1 VNIPPIQSFEDFE
14 AATVALMTPVFS
26 SKFGA
31 VSWRDMLHNAP
42 PHRWLVKNLLTE
54 GELAM
59 IAGGTQSGKTFAAL
73 DLSMAIVRGLPWCDL
88 KVMQGGV
95 IYQAGED
102 PTGVRTKRLPAY
114 CKANGLSFDDDVDF
128 TLLTGGLNL
137 WHGGDDRTAEF
148 IAECRAIGDRM
159 ASPLRLIVIDTYAKA
174 TTGADEAER
183 QGNGHRHGPGRADP
197 ARDWRGR
204 AAGRSHECGWRPSA
218 RHGQQDRQY
227 RFGADLPA
235 GDHERAEA
243 RRFSEIVEDA
253 DGRKVREITNDIK
266 FGGKIKNGDAL
277 RKPLRFV
284 LRSVEIGKDEDGDAV
299 TSCVLAP
306 PAGEEIAQPDGS
318 GNRQKLIGTK
328 LSIAM
333 RALKAAIDANGR
345 KAPATVTGAPGGM
358 DCVTLSDW
366 RNALAPMMAGENEDE
381 NTLRER
387 AKKARDRAAEE
398 LIVRKY
404 IVKHGDWI
412 WRTGR
417 KVPGLDY
424 IEKPKPPEPSASD
437 HDPLPNDFSE
447 VPF

>member
-1 VNIPPIQSFEDFE
+1 MNIPPIQSFEDFE
-14 AATVALMTPVFS
+14 ATTVALMTPVVS

-73 DLSMAIVRGLPWCDL
+73 DLSMAIARGLPWCDL

-128 TLLTGGLNL
+128 TLLTGSLNL

-174 TTGADEAER
+174 TTGADELSGKEMGIVMDRAER
-183 QGNGHRHGPGRADP
+183 IRRETGAAVLLVDHMNADGGRV
-197 ARDWRGR
+197 RGTANKTANIDSVLICR
-204 AAGRSHECGWRPSA
+204 LATTNAQKR
-218 RHGQQDRQY
+218 
-227 RFGADLPA
+227 
-235 GDHERAEA
+235 GDA
-243 RRFSEIVEDA
+243 EIVEDA

-284 LRSVEIGKDEDGDAV
+284 LRSIEIGKDEDGDAV

-328 LSIAM
+328 LSLAM
-333 RALKAAIDANGR
+333 RALKAAIEANGR
-345 KAPATVTGAPGGM
+345 KAPATVTGAPDGM
-358 DCVTLSDW
+358 FCVTLSDW
-366 RNALAPMMAGENEDE
+366 RNALAPLMAGEDEDE

-387 AKKARDRAAEE
+387 AKKARDRVAEE

-404 IVKHGDWI
+404 IVKHGDWV

-424 IEKPKPPEPSASD
+424 IDKPKPPEPPAPD